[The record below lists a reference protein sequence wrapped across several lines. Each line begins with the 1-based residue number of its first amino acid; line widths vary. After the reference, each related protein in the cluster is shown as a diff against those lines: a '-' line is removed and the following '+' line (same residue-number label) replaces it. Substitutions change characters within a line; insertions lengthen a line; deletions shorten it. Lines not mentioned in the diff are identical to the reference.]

1 MSPTPADSTHPPAMS
16 TLPEVR
22 WSGAVTV
29 GRWEIALETGRIAR
43 QADGAV
49 LIRQGDTVM
58 LVTAVAAA
66 KPREGVGFFPLT
78 VEYRERLS
86 AAGRFPGGYRKREG
100 RSSDREI
107 LACRLTDRT
116 VRPLFP
122 EGFTCETQV
131 LATVLSYE
139 PDTDP
144 EVLAIT
150 GAAAALHL
158 SDIPF
163 DGPVAAARIA
173 LTSGGEWVVFPSKA
187 ERMGAKLEFVVSIS
201 RAGLVML
208 EGQSDEAS
216 EDEVMEAM
224 RRAEEELGAVLALLE
239 KARVGAGVEKREF
252 VAEEIDAEMKR
263 RVERLCS
270 EPLREALKIPGKH
283 ERGAA
288 VEVVRRGLVTT
299 IGTESEKN
307 SVALAQASA
316 AFQELEYRVLRTAI
330 LDGVRV
336 DGRGNSEIR
345 PIRAEAGLLPR
356 VHGSSLFTRGE
367 TQALVVC
374 TLGTGQDEQE
384 SETIEGVERER
395 FQLHYSFP
403 PYSVGETKPIRG
415 PGRREIGHGNLARR
429 ALEAMLPTSERF
441 PYTIKIESEITE
453 SNGSSSMATVCGGCL
468 ALMDA
473 GVPVRRP
480 VAGIAMG
487 LVREGQGADA
497 RVAVLSDILG
507 VEDHLG
513 DMDFKVAGTT
523 EGITAVQ
530 LDNKIGSLPLQ
541 FFAGA
546 LAQAR
551 EGRLHILSEMGK
563 ALAEPRADLAPH
575 APRIAVMKIGPHRIR
590 DLIGAG
596 GRTIQDLQAST
607 GVKVDVDDTGR
618 VRIYARE
625 AAGLVEAQRRV
636 RDLTGE
642 PEVGAYYRGT
652 VTGMKDFGVFVRI
665 FQGIEG
671 LVHASELGDGR
682 GGGPPINE
690 GDSFVVKVIG
700 VENGKIALSRRE
712 AAGVSESELEN

>member
-239 KARVGAGVEKREF
+239 KARGGAGVEKREF